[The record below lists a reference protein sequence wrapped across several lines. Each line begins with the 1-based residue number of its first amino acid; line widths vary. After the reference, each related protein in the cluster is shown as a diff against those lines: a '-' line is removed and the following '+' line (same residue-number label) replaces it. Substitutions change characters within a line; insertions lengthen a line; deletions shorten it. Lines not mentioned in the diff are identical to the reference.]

1 MRRVGLFRWL
11 SGKESSC
18 QAGDAGLILGWE
30 DPLEKETAT
39 HSSIFAWEIL
49 WTEEPGGLQSMGLQ
63 ESDITWQL
71 NNNGIWEEYRLI
83 QNTAGSMQKGQR
95 ILGKQTFWPAPV
107 PCCFHLH
114 HYINL
119 TKFVTVNHNKMRKIR
134 TYVEFFIIL
143 NSFVYRRNF
152 LPFLLNEKLG
162 RITAVKLSRRK

>member
-39 HSSIFAWEIL
+39 HSSICAWEIL

-71 NNNGIWEEYRLI
+71 NNNGI
-83 QNTAGSMQKGQR
+83 
-95 ILGKQTFWPAPV
+95 
-107 PCCFHLH
+107 
-114 HYINL
+114 
-119 TKFVTVNHNKMRKIR
+119 
-134 TYVEFFIIL
+134 
-143 NSFVYRRNF
+143 
-152 LPFLLNEKLG
+152 
-162 RITAVKLSRRK
+162 